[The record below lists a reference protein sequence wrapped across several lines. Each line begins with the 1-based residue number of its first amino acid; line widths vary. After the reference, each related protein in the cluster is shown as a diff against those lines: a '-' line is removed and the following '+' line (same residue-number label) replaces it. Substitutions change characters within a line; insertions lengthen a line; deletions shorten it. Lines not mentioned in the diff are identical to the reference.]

1 MNLSKS
7 VKNTL
12 VSGYL
17 SSTGAVTH
25 YSAQIDMCGFD
36 GLQLKGV
43 LGTTAGSSGTAALSL
58 VGTNTS
64 TASSTDY
71 SSITGASVTITAT
84 TAGTTGKFVLL
95 DCPKPRYRYLKAKL
109 TRVGKVRWQGT
120 FAEQY
125 SPATEPVTQSTTTI
139 KTAAVLTVYQTT

>member
-12 VSGYL
+12 VQGYL
-17 SSTGAVTH
+17 SSTGAVTA
-25 YSAQIDMCGFD
+25 YGNQIDMSGFD
-36 GLQLKGV
+36 GVQLTGV
-43 LGTTAGSSGTAALSL
+43 LGTTVGSTGTAALSL

-64 TASSTDY
+64 TAASTSY
-71 SSITGASVTITAT
+71 SAITGASVTITAT

-95 DCPKPRYRYLKAKL
+95 DCPKPRYRYLKVKL

-120 FAEQY
+120 VANQY
-125 SPATEPVTQSTTTI
+125 APAVEPVTQSSTTI
-139 KTAAVLTVYQTT
+139 KTAAVLLVYQTT